1 MRARSHHRRFSA
13 FSAARPIAPPMVGAA
28 PLGRSGGPA
37 PPAAPLPSMPAPM
50 SSARACSP
58 VPSPGAKRL
67 APPLRYAARRGV
79 RLSPHTAWHHHH
91 GILLCSGRSLRV
103 AALASRCNAL
113 AARFPLSADA
123 SNPFRSVSLRFRGW
137 TLPRRVSHSG
147 SAYLRGLRRSPA
159 LPAPRPLPPAPL
171 PSTRLKTRCPEG
183 GSLIFS
189 SFSV

>member
-13 FSAARPIAPPMVGAA
+13 FSAARPVAPPMVGAA
-28 PLGRSGGPA
+28 PFGRSGGPA

-58 VPSPGAKRL
+58 VPSPGALRR

-79 RLSPHTAWHHHH
+79 RLSPHTAWLNHHD
-91 GILLCSGRSLRV
+91 ILICSGRSLRV
-103 AALASRCNAL
+103 AALASRCNAF

-123 SNPFRSVSLRFRGW
+123 ATPFRSVSLRFRGC
-137 TLPRRVSHSG
+137 TQPRRVSHSG

-159 LPAPRPLPPAPL
+159 LPAPCPRPPAPL
-171 PSTRLKTRCPEG
+171 PSARL
-183 GSLIFS
+183 
-189 SFSV
+189 